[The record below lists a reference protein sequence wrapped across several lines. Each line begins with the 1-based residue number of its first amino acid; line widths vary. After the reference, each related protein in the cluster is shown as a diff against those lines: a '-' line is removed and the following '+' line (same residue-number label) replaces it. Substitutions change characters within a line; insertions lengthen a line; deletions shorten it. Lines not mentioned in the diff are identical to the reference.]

1 MTTLVVFPPNFKE
14 ISNAK
19 ESTNIIVNL
28 KPKEISTTIKEVN
41 LQVEKNWHGTIAFNW
56 DTPPTTLETL
66 KANNIS
72 INDLSSKSMDD
83 LSHIKFDA
91 VITLCGNA
99 HKEPCP
105 IWVGDCIKDHWGF
118 EDPSAFTD
126 GPEKDKAFQDLFDKL
141 KRVISRLD
149 ELIQNNP
156 ELIATHIKHIK
167 ETLV

>member
-1 MTTLVVFPPNFKE
+1 MLNIAFICTHNSCRSIMAEAVAKSIASKHFNAYSAGSTPSGK
-14 ISNAK
+14 INAK
-19 ESTNIIVNL
+19 ALEILQNNHIRTNNL
-28 KPKEISTTIKEVN
+28 T
-41 LQVEKNWHGTIAFNW
+41 
-56 DTPPTTLETL
+56 
-66 KANNIS
+66 
-72 INDLSSKSMDD
+72 SKSIDD
-83 LSHIKFDA
+83 LSHIRFDA

-126 GPEKDKAFQDLFDKL
+126 GPEKDKAFQALFDKL
-141 KRVISRLD
+141 QRVISKLD

-156 ELIATHIKHIK
+156 ESIATHIKHIK

>member
-1 MTTLVVFPPNFKE
+1 MN
-14 ISNAK
+14 
-19 ESTNIIVNL
+19 
-28 KPKEISTTIKEVN
+28 
-41 LQVEKNWHGTIAFNW
+41 IAFICTHNSCRSIMAEAIAKSINSNNFNAYSAGS
-56 DTPPTTLETL
+56 TPAGVINTKALETL

-72 INDLSSKSMDD
+72 INDLSSKSIDD
-83 LSHIKFDA
+83 LSHIRFDA

-156 ELIATHIKHIK
+156 ELIAKHIKHIK

>member
-1 MTTLVVFPPNFKE
+1 MN
-14 ISNAK
+14 
-19 ESTNIIVNL
+19 
-28 KPKEISTTIKEVN
+28 
-41 LQVEKNWHGTIAFNW
+41 IAFICTHNSCRSIMAEAIAKSINSNSFNAYSAGS
-56 DTPPTTLETL
+56 TPAGVINTKALETL
-66 KANNIS
+66 KANNMS
-72 INDLSSKSMDD
+72 INDLSSKSMDA
-83 LSHIKFDA
+83 LSHIRFDA

-141 KRVISRLD
+141 QKVISKLD

>member
-1 MTTLVVFPPNFKE
+1 MN
-14 ISNAK
+14 
-19 ESTNIIVNL
+19 
-28 KPKEISTTIKEVN
+28 
-41 LQVEKNWHGTIAFNW
+41 IAFICTHNSCRSIMAEAIAKSINSNSFNAYSAGS
-56 DTPPTTLETL
+56 TPAGVINTKALETL
-66 KANNIS
+66 KANNIN
-72 INDLSSKSMDD
+72 INDLSSKSIDA
-83 LSHIKFDA
+83 LSHIRFDA

-141 KRVISRLD
+141 MRVISRLD

-156 ELIATHIKHIK
+156 ESIATHIKHIK

>member
-1 MTTLVVFPPNFKE
+1 MN
-14 ISNAK
+14 
-19 ESTNIIVNL
+19 
-28 KPKEISTTIKEVN
+28 
-41 LQVEKNWHGTIAFNW
+41 IAFICTHNSCRSIMAEAIAKSINSNNFNAYSAGS
-56 DTPPTTLETL
+56 TPAGVINTKALETL

-72 INDLSSKSMDD
+72 INDLSSKSIDD
-83 LSHIKFDA
+83 LSHIRFDA

-105 IWVGDCIKDHWGF
+105 IWVGNCIKDHWGF

-141 KRVISRLD
+141 KSVISRLD

-156 ELIATHIKHIK
+156 ESIATHIKHIK

>member
-1 MTTLVVFPPNFKE
+1 MN
-14 ISNAK
+14 
-19 ESTNIIVNL
+19 
-28 KPKEISTTIKEVN
+28 
-41 LQVEKNWHGTIAFNW
+41 IAFICTHNSCRSIMAEAIAKSINSNNFNAYSAGS
-56 DTPPTTLETL
+56 TPAGVINTKALETL

-72 INDLSSKSMDD
+72 INDLSSKSIDD
-83 LSHIKFDA
+83 LSHIRFDA

>member
-1 MTTLVVFPPNFKE
+1 MN
-14 ISNAK
+14 
-19 ESTNIIVNL
+19 
-28 KPKEISTTIKEVN
+28 
-41 LQVEKNWHGTIAFNW
+41 IAFICTHNSCRSIMAEAIAKSINSNSFNAYSAGSAPAGVINTKAL
-56 DTPPTTLETL
+56 DTL

-72 INDLSSKSMDD
+72 INDLSSKSIDD
-83 LSHIKFDA
+83 LSHIRFDA

-156 ELIATHIKHIK
+156 ELIATHIKLIK

>member
-1 MTTLVVFPPNFKE
+1 MN
-14 ISNAK
+14 
-19 ESTNIIVNL
+19 
-28 KPKEISTTIKEVN
+28 
-41 LQVEKNWHGTIAFNW
+41 IAFICTHNSCRSIMAEAIAKSINSNNFNAYSAGS
-56 DTPPTTLETL
+56 TPAGVINTKALETL

-72 INDLSSKSMDD
+72 INDLSSKSIDD
-83 LSHIKFDA
+83 LSHIRFDV

-105 IWVGDCIKDHWGF
+105 IWVGNCIKDHWGF

-156 ELIATHIKHIK
+156 ESIATHIKQIK

>member
-1 MTTLVVFPPNFKE
+1 MN
-14 ISNAK
+14 
-19 ESTNIIVNL
+19 
-28 KPKEISTTIKEVN
+28 
-41 LQVEKNWHGTIAFNW
+41 IAFICTHNSCRSIMAEAIAKSINSNSFNAYSAGS
-56 DTPPTTLETL
+56 TPAGVINTKALETL

-72 INDLSSKSMDD
+72 INDLSSKSIDD
-83 LSHIKFDA
+83 LSHIRFDA

-118 EDPSAFTD
+118 EDPSAFID

-141 KRVISRLD
+141 QKVISRLD

-156 ELIATHIKHIK
+156 ESIATHIKHIK

>member
-1 MTTLVVFPPNFKE
+1 MN
-14 ISNAK
+14 
-19 ESTNIIVNL
+19 
-28 KPKEISTTIKEVN
+28 
-41 LQVEKNWHGTIAFNW
+41 IAFICTHNSCRSIMAEAIAKSINSTSFHAYSAGS
-56 DTPPTTLETL
+56 TPAGVINTKALETL

-72 INDLSSKSMDD
+72 INDLSSKSIDD
-83 LSHIKFDA
+83 LSHIRFDA

-126 GPEKDKAFQDLFDKL
+126 GPEKDKAFQYLFDKL

-156 ELIATHIKHIK
+156 ESIATHIKHIK

>member
-1 MTTLVVFPPNFKE
+1 MAEAIAKSINSNNF
-14 ISNAK
+14 NAYSAG
-19 ESTNIIVNL
+19 STPAGVINT
-28 KPKEISTTIKEVN
+28 K
-41 LQVEKNWHGTIAFNW
+41 A
-56 DTPPTTLETL
+56 LETL

-72 INDLSSKSMDD
+72 INDLSSKSIDD
-83 LSHIKFDA
+83 LSHIRFDA

-141 KRVISRLD
+141 QRVISKLD

-156 ELIATHIKHIK
+156 ESIATHIKHIK
-167 ETLV
+167 ETLI

>member
-1 MTTLVVFPPNFKE
+1 MN
-14 ISNAK
+14 
-19 ESTNIIVNL
+19 
-28 KPKEISTTIKEVN
+28 
-41 LQVEKNWHGTIAFNW
+41 IAFICTHNSCRSIMAEAIAKSINSNNFNAYSAGS
-56 DTPPTTLETL
+56 TPAGVINTKALETL

-72 INDLSSKSMDD
+72 INDLSSKSIDD
-83 LSHIKFDA
+83 LSHIRFDA

-156 ELIATHIKHIK
+156 ESIATHIKHIK

>member
-1 MTTLVVFPPNFKE
+1 MN
-14 ISNAK
+14 
-19 ESTNIIVNL
+19 
-28 KPKEISTTIKEVN
+28 
-41 LQVEKNWHGTIAFNW
+41 IAFICTHNSCRSIMAEAIAKSINSNSFNAYSAGS
-56 DTPPTTLETL
+56 TPAGVINTKALETL

-72 INDLSSKSMDD
+72 INDLSSKSIDD
-83 LSHIKFDA
+83 LSHIRFDA

-126 GPEKDKAFQDLFDKL
+126 GPEKDKAFQYLFDKL

>member
-1 MTTLVVFPPNFKE
+1 MN
-14 ISNAK
+14 
-19 ESTNIIVNL
+19 
-28 KPKEISTTIKEVN
+28 
-41 LQVEKNWHGTIAFNW
+41 IAFICTHNSCRSIMAEAIAKSINSNSFNAYSAGS
-56 DTPPTTLETL
+56 TPAGVINTKALETL

-72 INDLSSKSMDD
+72 INDLSSKSIDD
-83 LSHIKFDA
+83 LSHIRFDA

-141 KRVISRLD
+141 MRVISRLD

>member
-1 MTTLVVFPPNFKE
+1 MAEAIAKSINSNNF
-14 ISNAK
+14 NAYSAG
-19 ESTNIIVNL
+19 STPAGVINT
-28 KPKEISTTIKEVN
+28 K
-41 LQVEKNWHGTIAFNW
+41 A
-56 DTPPTTLETL
+56 LETL

-72 INDLSSKSMDD
+72 INDLSSKSIDD
-83 LSHIKFDA
+83 LSHIRFDA

-118 EDPSAFTD
+118 EDPSAFND

-141 KRVISRLD
+141 QRVISKLD

-156 ELIATHIKHIK
+156 ESIATHVKHIK

>member
-1 MTTLVVFPPNFKE
+1 MN
-14 ISNAK
+14 
-19 ESTNIIVNL
+19 
-28 KPKEISTTIKEVN
+28 
-41 LQVEKNWHGTIAFNW
+41 IAFICTHNSCRSIMAEAIAKSI
-56 DTPPTTLETL
+56 DSNSFNAYSAGSTPAGVINTKALETL

-72 INDLSSKSMDD
+72 INDLSSKSIDD
-83 LSHIKFDA
+83 LSHIRFDA

-156 ELIATHIKHIK
+156 ESIATHIKHIK

>member
-1 MTTLVVFPPNFKE
+1 MINTK
-14 ISNAK
+14 A
-19 ESTNIIVNL
+19 
-28 KPKEISTTIKEVN
+28 
-41 LQVEKNWHGTIAFNW
+41 
-56 DTPPTTLETL
+56 LETL

-72 INDLSSKSMDD
+72 INDLSSKSIDD
-83 LSHIKFDA
+83 LSHIRFDA

-149 ELIQNNP
+149 ELIQNHP

>member
-1 MTTLVVFPPNFKE
+1 MN
-14 ISNAK
+14 
-19 ESTNIIVNL
+19 
-28 KPKEISTTIKEVN
+28 
-41 LQVEKNWHGTIAFNW
+41 IAFICTHNSCRSIMAEAIAKSINSNNFNAYSAGS
-56 DTPPTTLETL
+56 TPAGVINTKALETL

-72 INDLSSKSMDD
+72 INDLSSKSIDD
-83 LSHIKFDA
+83 LSHIRFDA

-105 IWVGDCIKDHWGF
+105 IWVGNCIKDHWGF

-126 GPEKDKAFQDLFDKL
+126 GPEKDKAFQYLFDKL

>member
-1 MTTLVVFPPNFKE
+1 MN
-14 ISNAK
+14 
-19 ESTNIIVNL
+19 
-28 KPKEISTTIKEVN
+28 
-41 LQVEKNWHGTIAFNW
+41 IAFICTHNSCRSIMAEAIAKSINSNNFNAYSAGS
-56 DTPPTTLETL
+56 TPAGVINTKALETL

-72 INDLSSKSMDD
+72 INDLSSKSIDD
-83 LSHIKFDA
+83 LSHIRFDA

-126 GPEKDKAFQDLFDKL
+126 GPEKDKAFQYLFDKL

-156 ELIATHIKHIK
+156 ESIATHIKHIK

>member
-1 MTTLVVFPPNFKE
+1 MN
-14 ISNAK
+14 
-19 ESTNIIVNL
+19 
-28 KPKEISTTIKEVN
+28 
-41 LQVEKNWHGTIAFNW
+41 IAFICTHNSCRSIMAEAIAKSINSNNFNAYSAGS
-56 DTPPTTLETL
+56 TPAGVINTKALETL

-72 INDLSSKSMDD
+72 INDLSSKSIDD
-83 LSHIKFDA
+83 LSHIRFDA

-105 IWVGDCIKDHWGF
+105 IWVGNCIKDHWGF

-156 ELIATHIKHIK
+156 ESIATHVKHIK

>member
-1 MTTLVVFPPNFKE
+1 MN
-14 ISNAK
+14 
-19 ESTNIIVNL
+19 
-28 KPKEISTTIKEVN
+28 
-41 LQVEKNWHGTIAFNW
+41 IAFICTHNSCRSIMAEAIAKSINSNSFNAYSAGS
-56 DTPPTTLETL
+56 TPAGVINTKALETL
-66 KANNIS
+66 KANNIN
-72 INDLSSKSMDD
+72 INDLSSKSIDD
-83 LSHIKFDA
+83 LSHIRFNA

-156 ELIATHIKHIK
+156 ESIATHIKHIK

>member
-1 MTTLVVFPPNFKE
+1 MAEAIAKSIN
-14 ISNAK
+14 SNSFNAYSAG
-19 ESTNIIVNL
+19 STPAGVINT
-28 KPKEISTTIKEVN
+28 K
-41 LQVEKNWHGTIAFNW
+41 A
-56 DTPPTTLETL
+56 LETL

-72 INDLSSKSMDD
+72 INDLSSKSIDD
-83 LSHIKFDA
+83 LSHIRFDA

-141 KRVISRLD
+141 QRVISRLD

-156 ELIATHIKHIK
+156 ESIATHIKHIK

>member
-1 MTTLVVFPPNFKE
+1 MN
-14 ISNAK
+14 
-19 ESTNIIVNL
+19 
-28 KPKEISTTIKEVN
+28 
-41 LQVEKNWHGTIAFNW
+41 IAFICTHNSCRSIMAEAIAKSI
-56 DTPPTTLETL
+56 DSNSFNAYSAGSTPAGVINTKALETL

-72 INDLSSKSMDD
+72 INDLSSKSIDD
-83 LSHIKFDA
+83 LSHIRFDA

>member
-1 MTTLVVFPPNFKE
+1 MN
-14 ISNAK
+14 
-19 ESTNIIVNL
+19 
-28 KPKEISTTIKEVN
+28 
-41 LQVEKNWHGTIAFNW
+41 IAFICTHNSCRSIMAEAIAKSINSNNFNAYSAGS
-56 DTPPTTLETL
+56 TPAGVINTKALETL

-72 INDLSSKSMDD
+72 INDLSSKSIDD
-83 LSHIKFDA
+83 LSHIRFDA

-156 ELIATHIKHIK
+156 ELIATHIKLIK

>member
-1 MTTLVVFPPNFKE
+1 MN
-14 ISNAK
+14 
-19 ESTNIIVNL
+19 
-28 KPKEISTTIKEVN
+28 
-41 LQVEKNWHGTIAFNW
+41 IAFICTHNSCRSIMAEAIAKSINSNSFNAYSAGS
-56 DTPPTTLETL
+56 TPAGVINTKALETL
-66 KANNIS
+66 KANNIN
-72 INDLSSKSMDD
+72 INDLSSKSIDD
-83 LSHIKFDA
+83 LSHIRFDA

-156 ELIATHIKHIK
+156 ESIATHIKHIK

>member
-1 MTTLVVFPPNFKE
+1 MN
-14 ISNAK
+14 
-19 ESTNIIVNL
+19 
-28 KPKEISTTIKEVN
+28 
-41 LQVEKNWHGTIAFNW
+41 IAFICTHNSCRSIMAEAIAKSINSNSFNAYSAGS
-56 DTPPTTLETL
+56 TPAGVINTKALETL
-66 KANNIS
+66 KANNMS
-72 INDLSSKSMDD
+72 INDLSSKSMDA
-83 LSHIKFDA
+83 LSHIRFDA

>member
-1 MTTLVVFPPNFKE
+1 MN
-14 ISNAK
+14 
-19 ESTNIIVNL
+19 
-28 KPKEISTTIKEVN
+28 
-41 LQVEKNWHGTIAFNW
+41 IAFICTHNSCRSIMAEAIAKSI
-56 DTPPTTLETL
+56 DSNNFNAYSAGSTPAGVINTKALETL

-72 INDLSSKSMDD
+72 INDLSSKSIDD
-83 LSHIKFDA
+83 LSHIRFDA

-156 ELIATHIKHIK
+156 ESIATHIKHIK

>member
-1 MTTLVVFPPNFKE
+1 MN
-14 ISNAK
+14 
-19 ESTNIIVNL
+19 
-28 KPKEISTTIKEVN
+28 
-41 LQVEKNWHGTIAFNW
+41 IAFICTHNSCRSIMAEAIAKSINSNNFNAYSAGS
-56 DTPPTTLETL
+56 TPAGVINTKALETL

-72 INDLSSKSMDD
+72 INDLSSKSIDA
-83 LSHIKFDA
+83 LSHIRFDA

-156 ELIATHIKHIK
+156 ESIATHIKHIK

>member
-1 MTTLVVFPPNFKE
+1 MAEAIAKSIN
-14 ISNAK
+14 SNSFNAYSAG
-19 ESTNIIVNL
+19 STPAGVINT
-28 KPKEISTTIKEVN
+28 K
-41 LQVEKNWHGTIAFNW
+41 A
-56 DTPPTTLETL
+56 LETL

-156 ELIATHIKHIK
+156 ESIATHIKHIK

>member
-1 MTTLVVFPPNFKE
+1 MN
-14 ISNAK
+14 
-19 ESTNIIVNL
+19 
-28 KPKEISTTIKEVN
+28 
-41 LQVEKNWHGTIAFNW
+41 IAFICTHNSCRSIMAEAIAKSINSNSFHAYSAGS
-56 DTPPTTLETL
+56 TPAGVINTKALETL

-72 INDLSSKSMDD
+72 INDLSSKSIDD
-83 LSHIKFDA
+83 LSHIRFDA

-156 ELIATHIKHIK
+156 ESIATHIKHIK

>member
-1 MTTLVVFPPNFKE
+1 MN
-14 ISNAK
+14 
-19 ESTNIIVNL
+19 
-28 KPKEISTTIKEVN
+28 
-41 LQVEKNWHGTIAFNW
+41 IAFICTHNSCRSIMAEAIAKSINSNSFNAYSAGS
-56 DTPPTTLETL
+56 TPAGVINTKALETL

-72 INDLSSKSMDD
+72 INDLSSKSIDD
-83 LSHIKFDA
+83 LSHIRFDA

>member
-1 MTTLVVFPPNFKE
+1 MAEAIAKSINSNNF
-14 ISNAK
+14 NAYSAG
-19 ESTNIIVNL
+19 STPAGVINT
-28 KPKEISTTIKEVN
+28 K
-41 LQVEKNWHGTIAFNW
+41 A
-56 DTPPTTLETL
+56 LETL

-72 INDLSSKSMDD
+72 INDLSSKSIDD
-83 LSHIKFDA
+83 LSHIRFDA

-156 ELIATHIKHIK
+156 ESIATHIKHIK

>member
-1 MTTLVVFPPNFKE
+1 MN
-14 ISNAK
+14 
-19 ESTNIIVNL
+19 
-28 KPKEISTTIKEVN
+28 
-41 LQVEKNWHGTIAFNW
+41 IAFICTHNSCRSIMAEAIAKSINSNSFNAYSAGS
-56 DTPPTTLETL
+56 TPAGVINKKALETL

-72 INDLSSKSMDD
+72 INDLSSKSIDD
-83 LSHIKFDA
+83 LSHIRFDA

-141 KRVISRLD
+141 QRVISRLD

-156 ELIATHIKHIK
+156 ESIATHIKHIK

>member
-1 MTTLVVFPPNFKE
+1 MN
-14 ISNAK
+14 
-19 ESTNIIVNL
+19 
-28 KPKEISTTIKEVN
+28 
-41 LQVEKNWHGTIAFNW
+41 IAFICTHNSCRSIMAEAIAKSINSNSFNAYSAGS
-56 DTPPTTLETL
+56 TPAGVINTKALETL

-72 INDLSSKSMDD
+72 INDLSSKSIDD
-83 LSHIKFDA
+83 LSHIRFDA

-141 KRVISRLD
+141 QRVISRLD

-156 ELIATHIKHIK
+156 ESIATHIKHIK

>member
-1 MTTLVVFPPNFKE
+1 MAEAIAKS
-14 ISNAK
+14 IDSNSFNAYSAG
-19 ESTNIIVNL
+19 STPAGVINT
-28 KPKEISTTIKEVN
+28 K
-41 LQVEKNWHGTIAFNW
+41 A
-56 DTPPTTLETL
+56 LETL

-72 INDLSSKSMDD
+72 INDLSSKSIDD
-83 LSHIKFDA
+83 LSHIRFDA
-91 VITLCGNA
+91 VITLCRNA

-156 ELIATHIKHIK
+156 ESIATHIKHIK

>member
-1 MTTLVVFPPNFKE
+1 MN
-14 ISNAK
+14 
-19 ESTNIIVNL
+19 
-28 KPKEISTTIKEVN
+28 
-41 LQVEKNWHGTIAFNW
+41 IAFICTHNSCRSIMAEAIAKSINSNNFNAYSAGS
-56 DTPPTTLETL
+56 TPAGVINTKALETL

-72 INDLSSKSMDD
+72 INDLSSKSIDD
-83 LSHIKFDA
+83 LSHIRFDA

-141 KRVISRLD
+141 QRVISRLD

>member
-1 MTTLVVFPPNFKE
+1 MN
-14 ISNAK
+14 
-19 ESTNIIVNL
+19 
-28 KPKEISTTIKEVN
+28 
-41 LQVEKNWHGTIAFNW
+41 IAFICTHNSCRSIMAEAIAKSI
-56 DTPPTTLETL
+56 DSNNFNAYSAGSTPAGVINTKALETL

-72 INDLSSKSMDD
+72 INDLSSKSIDD
-83 LSHIKFDA
+83 LSHIRFDV

-105 IWVGDCIKDHWGF
+105 IWVGNCIKDHWGF

-156 ELIATHIKHIK
+156 ESIATHIKHIK

>member
-1 MTTLVVFPPNFKE
+1 MN
-14 ISNAK
+14 
-19 ESTNIIVNL
+19 
-28 KPKEISTTIKEVN
+28 
-41 LQVEKNWHGTIAFNW
+41 IAFICTHNSCRSIMAEAIAKSINSNSFNAYSAGS
-56 DTPPTTLETL
+56 TPAGVINTKALETL

-72 INDLSSKSMDD
+72 INDLSSKSIDD
-83 LSHIKFDA
+83 LSHIRFDA

-156 ELIATHIKHIK
+156 ESIATHIKHIK

>member
-1 MTTLVVFPPNFKE
+1 MAEAIAKSIN
-14 ISNAK
+14 SNSFNAYSAG
-19 ESTNIIVNL
+19 STPAGVINT
-28 KPKEISTTIKEVN
+28 K
-41 LQVEKNWHGTIAFNW
+41 A
-56 DTPPTTLETL
+56 LETL

-72 INDLSSKSMDD
+72 INDLSSKSIDD
-83 LSHIKFDA
+83 LSHIRFDA

-156 ELIATHIKHIK
+156 ESIATHIKHIK